1 MGLIS
6 RYMVLGR
13 VLADDELSTDRVTWR
28 RADSVWELKPDA
40 LRPGA
45 GGGEDSL
52 RLEQARRWED
62 ERRGFDRRATENPE
76 TEELYRNQRSGAER
90 RARQVK
96 EQVQQQ
102 LASYQ
107 VRKSVA
113 PKPEYKPARVLLVV
127 MVAITLGALMYLT
140 PRGQLPIAV
149 RCDAPPAP
157 QVNWNNCALQGAQLE
172 GRDMRAGKMRNTNFT
187 GANLRGALL
196 AASDLAYSNLS
207 LANLSYANLERADL
221 MGAALR
227 NADLSSSNLQ
237 HANLS
242 YSDLTGAN
250 LGGADISHAKLD
262 HAIWFDGG
270 LCGTGSLGRCLRSDS
285 TVGVMSIDPVVP
297 AEVQ

>member
-13 VLADDELSTDRVTWR
+13 ILADDELSTDRVAWR

-45 GGGEDSL
+45 GGGEDSP

-62 ERRGFDRRATENPE
+62 ERRGFDRRATETHE
-76 TEELYRNQRSGAER
+76 TEELHREQRGGAER
-90 RARQVK
+90 RAHQLK
-96 EQVQQQ
+96 TQVQQQ
-102 LASYQ
+102 LTSYQ

-113 PKPEYKPARVLLVV
+113 PNRERKPVRVLLVV
-127 MVAITLGALMYLT
+127 VAALTLGALMYLT
-140 PRGQLPIAV
+140 PREQLPISV
-149 RCDAPPAP
+149 RCDTPPQP
-157 QVNWNNCALQGAQLE
+157 QVNWNNCALQGIQLA
-172 GRDMRAGKMRNTNFT
+172 GRDMRAGKMRNTDLT
-187 GANLRGALL
+187 GAGLRGALL

-207 LANLSYANLERADL
+207 LADLSYANLERADL
-221 MGAALR
+221 MGATLR

-237 HANLS
+237 YANLS

-250 LGGADISHAKLD
+250 LGGADIGNAKLD

-270 LCGTGSLGRCLRSDS
+270 LCGPGSLGQCLRAAS
-285 TVGVMSIDPVVP
+285 TPERAPD
-297 AEVQ
+297 